1 MRVLLASNSLI
12 TLGGSETYLLT
23 LGRHLQRYGHE
34 VVVMEGP
41 GNRGALAAD
50 AGLVWIDHPSAIDGP
65 PDRIVVQDAIVAGEA
80 AAAWPTV
87 PQLLVCHSSMHDLQ
101 LPGALP
107 STTRLI
113 VTLNDLTTERA
124 RALAGGLPVERLT
137 QPIDVG
143 HFSPGPPP
151 RPEPKVV
158 LVFGN
163 NQVLGRE
170 RFEAVCDERGVEV
183 RYMGAVAGDRRA
195 DPLVELRGADIVVG
209 YGRCILEAM
218 ACGRTAFV
226 SDRFGTD
233 GWVTGDTYG
242 RLEASGFNGT
252 AGLAEPGFDDWEGML
267 DTYDRSL
274 GAVGHDLVFRHH
286 HPREHARRMI
296 ELLEGLGPPV
306 PADPD
311 LSRSLSRVWREQWRW
326 ETTSI
331 AWAAERDRVQQE
343 RLELEQEVQR
353 LQGELAALQD
363 QLAVA
368 HAEADQLRADR
379 AASEASAAFRWATR
393 LAALRPRR
401 GRDDT

>member
-1 MRVLLASNSLI
+1 
-12 TLGGSETYLLT
+12 
-23 LGRHLQRYGHE
+23 
-34 VVVMEGP
+34 
-41 GNRGALAAD
+41 
-50 AGLVWIDHPSAIDGP
+50 
-65 PDRIVVQDAIVAGEA
+65 
-80 AAAWPTV
+80 
-87 PQLLVCHSSMHDLQ
+87 
-101 LPGALP
+101 
-107 STTRLI
+107 
-113 VTLNDLTTERA
+113 
-124 RALAGGLPVERLT
+124 
-137 QPIDVG
+137 
-143 HFSPGPPP
+143 
-151 RPEPKVV
+151 
-158 LVFGN
+158 
-163 NQVLGRE
+163 
-170 RFEAVCDERGVEV
+170 
-183 RYMGAVAGDRRA
+183 
-195 DPLVELRGADIVVG
+195 
-209 YGRCILEAM
+209 M

-252 AGLAEPGFDDWEGML
+252 AGLEEPGFDDWEGML

-368 HAEADQLRADR
+368 NAEADQLRADR

>member
-1 MRVLLASNSLI
+1 MRVLLASNSLV

-41 GNRGALAAD
+41 GNRGTLAAD
-50 AGLVWIDHPSAIDGP
+50 AGLVWIDHPSAIDAP
-65 PDRIVVQDAIVAGEA
+65 PDRILVQDAIVAGEA

-87 PQLLVCHSSMHDLQ
+87 PQLLVAHSSMHDLQ

-107 STTRLI
+107 STVGLI
-113 VTLNDLTTERA
+113 VTLNDLTAERA
-124 RALAGGLPVERLT
+124 RALAEGRPVERLT

-151 RPEPKVV
+151 RPEPEVV

-170 RFEAVCDERGVEV
+170 RLQTVCDERGVEL
-183 RYMGAVAGDRRA
+183 RYMGAVAGDRRG
-195 DPLVELRGADIVVG
+195 DPLVELRGADIVIG

-226 SDRFGTD
+226 SDRFGTE
-233 GWVTGDTYG
+233 GWVTAETYG
-242 RLEASGFNGT
+242 PLEASGFSGA
-252 AGLAEPGFDDWEGML
+252 AGLEAPGFDDWERML
-267 DTYDRSL
+267 DTYDPSL

-306 PADPD
+306 PPDPD

-326 ETTSI
+326 ESSAI
-331 AWAAERDRVQQE
+331 AWAAERDRAQQE
-343 RLELEQEVQR
+343 RFELEQEVQR
-353 LQGELAALQD
+353 LRGELGTTRD
-363 QLAVA
+363 ELAVA
-368 HAEADQLRADR
+368 QAEAEQLRADR
-379 AASEASAAFRWATR
+379 AALEASRSYRWATR
-393 LAALRPRR
+393 LAALRPGRR
-401 GRDDT
+401 HDP